1 MYVRI
6 KSSEKKYLKWDTE
19 LNVTKHP
26 RPPPPKKKHIE
37 NLPCDPRHSGRPV
50 SLSGEQIKYA
60 ENSNSAGTSFSNL
73 ALAGLNKLEKVDL
86 FQPQSSTPTTKNFRK
101 NNKENFYIEGR
112 INLQHRARKKQQT
125 KLESSPDDEITL
137 LK

>member
-1 MYVRI
+1 M
-6 KSSEKKYLKWDTE
+6 W
-19 LNVTKHP
+19 LNIDPLAQNPT
-26 RPPPPKKKHIE
+26 HI
-37 NLPCDPRHSGRPV
+37 DPRHSGRPLNLKV
-50 SLSGEQIKYA
+50 KYA

-101 NNKENFYIEGR
+101 NNKEHFYIEGR
-112 INLQHRARKKQQT
+112 INLQHKARKKQQT